1 MTMKNFTDIT
11 ILLDRSGSM
20 ATIKNDMEGALKTF
34 IAEQQALDDEHEYK
48 TTLTFIEF
56 DHEYKVVVRG
66 EKLKN
71 FELPEF
77 KPRGM
82 TALLDAGCSAIK
94 VWPGD

>member
-20 ATIKNDMEGALKTF
+20 ATIK
-34 IAEQQALDDEHEYK
+34 
-48 TTLTFIEF
+48 IEF